1 MLLRIIFSIL
11 FISFISSCSK
21 EKIVYEDKK
30 AIDPYVT
37 YKEAF
42 EAFENNDYFYANKK
56 FLEAELNFDDPRFAA
71 KSAIMSAFSLYG
83 INFYQEAEENLVRY
97 LKTYPADRYVEYAHY
112 LMAIIYFE
120 QISSEQF
127 DLKPLLNAKKKIE
140 FFINEYPDSEYAI
153 DLSFKKD
160 LVDNQFAAKE
170 LYIAKYYISVQ
181 KWIPAINRLKI
192 IVKDY
197 DKTVFIEEALHRLVE
212 INYHI
217 GLHEEA
223 KKYASILGYNYN
235 SSEWFAQSYK
245 IFDKNYKPVKNLK
258 IKKEKN
264 IFNKII
270 NKIKL
275 K

>member
-97 LKTYPADRYVEYAHY
+97 LKTYQ
-112 LMAIIYFE
+112 LIGTLNMLII
-120 QISSEQF
+120 
-127 DLKPLLNAKKKIE
+127 
-140 FFINEYPDSEYAI
+140 
-153 DLSFKKD
+153 
-160 LVDNQFAAKE
+160 
-170 LYIAKYYISVQ
+170 
-181 KWIPAINRLKI
+181 
-192 IVKDY
+192 
-197 DKTVFIEEALHRLVE
+197 
-212 INYHI
+212 
-217 GLHEEA
+217 
-223 KKYASILGYNYN
+223 
-235 SSEWFAQSYK
+235 
-245 IFDKNYKPVKNLK
+245 
-258 IKKEKN
+258 
-264 IFNKII
+264 
-270 NKIKL
+270 
-275 K
+275 

>member
-1 MLLRIIFSIL
+1 MLLRIISSIL
-11 FISFISSCSK
+11 LISFISSCSK
-21 EKIVYEDKK
+21 EKIVYENKK
-30 AIDPYVT
+30 TIDPYVT

-127 DLKPLLNAKKKIE
+127 DLEPLLNAKKKIE

-217 GLHEEA
+217 GLREEA

-245 IFDKNYKPVKNLK
+245 IFDKNYKPMKNFK